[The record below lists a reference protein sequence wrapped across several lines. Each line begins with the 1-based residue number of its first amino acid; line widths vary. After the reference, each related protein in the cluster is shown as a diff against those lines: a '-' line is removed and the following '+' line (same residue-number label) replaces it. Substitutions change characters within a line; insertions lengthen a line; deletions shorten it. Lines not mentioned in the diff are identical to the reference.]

1 MVCSAGGRFAG
12 CWLGLLLLFPCLI
25 EHAGAGWCRCV
36 GVAGWNACAVGS
48 DGSRRGVVGGFGTLL
63 GPEGTPVVVLFSGP
77 PCSAWWSNGSV
88 VGLVAACGWGC
99 GCVLSVA

>member
-36 GVAGWNACAVGS
+36 GVAGWNMCAVGS
-48 DGSRRGVVGGFGTLL
+48 DGS
-63 GPEGTPVVVLFSGP
+63 
-77 PCSAWWSNGSV
+77 
-88 VGLVAACGWGC
+88 GLVAGVGLAHCWVLRGHLLWCCSLVRPVLPGGLTARLSGWWLRVGGGVVVC
-99 GCVLSVA
+99 